1 MQAAER
7 DGAAGSPEGVAA
19 GGEAPPELS
28 SPRAAAAFDL
38 LELVRSYRRLELY
51 LEPLRDAAEGVRSLL
66 RWQRPVCSL
75 LVCLGLNFLLLTL
88 GQAAWYSVL
97 ALSVVVPA
105 LLGYLQEVCRA
116 RPSELE
122 LLHRRYH
129 SVRREDLR
137 KVQLSRQEA
146 VAQVKSFLIQLEGFL
161 SGMCCSCEA
170 VYRVLYW
177 ENPTVSSQFYG
188 ALLGSV
194 CVLYLLPLCWVLA
207 ILNSTLFLGNTQFYQ
222 VIMELKASLE
232 QCVGTKPIESTPE
245 PAEPLPASAP
255 LDQTPTPTSTED
267 LTPGSVEE
275 AEEAEPDEEFKDAIE
290 ENQLLVMEDDESS
303 QCSADFDLSLPDNGF
318 MSKNEVIRSKV
329 SRLTERLRKRYPSN
343 NFGSCTGCAATFSVL
358 KKRTRVAVLL
368 LPGVLQTCAELQQ
381 LWEQFLLQ
389 VLLLQSPQGCD
400 GSHSPGGPEG
410 DSVCVCS
417 VQPGAH
423 QVTKTGPASSWVLC
437 YLTSRTVGALPLLTR
452 SQCCLVPSVASPCQ
466 RTHAL
471 ATPPASARLRA
482 DQPSLPR
489 STSWVPVLELC
500 SCPWQLLQ
508 DLGAPWDSLGPAMY
522 LPRPC
527 GLAQ

>member
-1 MQAAER
+1 MQAVER
-7 DGAAGSPEGVAA
+7 DGAAGGPEGATGA
-19 GGEAPPELS
+19 GEAPPEP
-28 SPRAAAAFDL
+28 SPPKAAAAFDL

-97 ALSVVVPA
+97 ALLVAVPA
-105 LLGYLQEVCRA
+105 LLGYLQETCRA
-116 RPSELE
+116 RPSEPE
-122 LLHRRYH
+122 LVRRRYH
-129 SVRREDLR
+129 SIRREDLR

-146 VAQVKSFLIQLEGFL
+146 IAQVKSFLIQLEGFL

-188 ALLGSV
+188 VLLGTV

-222 VIMELKASLE
+222 VIMELKASIE
-232 QCVGTKPIESTPE
+232 QCVGSKPLESTPE
-245 PAEPLPASAP
+245 PAEPLPPAAAP
-255 LDQTPTPTSTED
+255 DRTPTPTSAED

-290 ENQLLVMEDDESS
+290 EDDESS

-343 NFGSCTGCAATFSVL
+343 NFGNCTGCAATFSVL
-358 KKRTRVAVLL
+358 KKRPRRLRRRQCSCALSATR
-368 LPGVLQTCAELQQ
+368 
-381 LWEQFLLQ
+381 
-389 VLLLQSPQGCD
+389 
-400 GSHSPGGPEG
+400 
-410 DSVCVCS
+410 CS
-417 VQPGAH
+417 SSDE
-423 QVTKTGPASSWVLC
+423 TGPASSCVLHC
-437 YLTSRTVGALPLLTR
+437 LRPGTVGRHPCHWEAWTVWIPAWHSPAR
-452 SQCCLVPSVASPCQ
+452 GCLHLCSSCQ
-466 RTHAL
+466 RQAGQTSPPCHA
-471 ATPPASARLRA
+471 PAGSLWWSTAHGCA
-482 DQPSLPR
+482 PSL
-489 STSWVPVLELC
+489 
-500 SCPWQLLQ
+500 QLLQ
-508 DLGAPWDSLGPAMY
+508 ALGALWHLLCPATC
-522 LPRPC
+522 LPRPF

>member
-7 DGAAGSPEGVAA
+7 DGAAGSPEGVAG

-116 RPSELE
+116 RPLELE

-146 VAQVKSFLIQLEGFL
+146 VAQVKSL
-161 SGMCCSCEA
+161 
-170 VYRVLYW
+170 
-177 ENPTVSSQFYG
+177 FYG

-222 VIMELKASLE
+222 VIMELKVSLE

-245 PAEPLPASAP
+245 SAEPLPASAP

-290 ENQLLVMEDDESS
+290 EDDESS

-358 KKRTRVAVLL
+358 KKRRSCSNCGNSFCSRCCSFKVPKAVMGATA
-368 LPGVLQTCAELQQ
+368 PEAQRETVFVCALCN
-381 LWEQFLLQ
+381 Q
-389 VLLLQSPQGCD
+389 VLI
-400 GSHSPGGPEG
+400 
-410 DSVCVCS
+410 
-417 VQPGAH
+417 
-423 QVTKTGPASSWVLC
+423 K
-437 YLTSRTVGALPLLTR
+437 
-452 SQCCLVPSVASPCQ
+452 
-466 RTHAL
+466 
-471 ATPPASARLRA
+471 
-482 DQPSLPR
+482 
-489 STSWVPVLELC
+489 
-500 SCPWQLLQ
+500 
-508 DLGAPWDSLGPAMY
+508 
-522 LPRPC
+522 
-527 GLAQ
+527 

>member
-358 KKRTRVAVLL
+358 KKRRNCSNCGNSFCSRCCSFKVPKAVMGATA
-368 LPGVLQTCAELQQ
+368 PEAQRETVFVCALCN
-381 LWEQFLLQ
+381 Q
-389 VLLLQSPQGCD
+389 VLI
-400 GSHSPGGPEG
+400 
-410 DSVCVCS
+410 
-417 VQPGAH
+417 
-423 QVTKTGPASSWVLC
+423 K
-437 YLTSRTVGALPLLTR
+437 
-452 SQCCLVPSVASPCQ
+452 
-466 RTHAL
+466 
-471 ATPPASARLRA
+471 
-482 DQPSLPR
+482 
-489 STSWVPVLELC
+489 
-500 SCPWQLLQ
+500 
-508 DLGAPWDSLGPAMY
+508 
-522 LPRPC
+522 
-527 GLAQ
+527 